1 MLLAQKGY
9 VTGAK
14 GVCYWRKRGMLLAQ
28 KNFLNFFGYEIIGFS
43 MAFDMTIEDT
53 KKRAI
58 FQYY

>member
-28 KNFLNFFGYEIIGFS
+28 KNFLNFFWYEIIGFS

>member
-28 KNFLNFFGYEIIGFS
+28 NFFETQYLQGFRGG
-43 MAFDMTIEDT
+43 T
-53 KKRAI
+53 KS
-58 FQYY
+58 QYY